1 MGYLDWR
8 IGGLSGG
15 VDEDFEQF
23 DDDLLKVFGS
33 CTPLSSG
40 QYIVS
45 KICVDIEFRKL
56 WLN

>member
-8 IGGLSGG
+8 IGGLWGG

-23 DDDLLKVFGS
+23 DDKLLQISKS
-33 CTPLSSG
+33 YSLLSSD

-45 KICVDIEFRKL
+45 KISIDI
-56 WLN
+56 